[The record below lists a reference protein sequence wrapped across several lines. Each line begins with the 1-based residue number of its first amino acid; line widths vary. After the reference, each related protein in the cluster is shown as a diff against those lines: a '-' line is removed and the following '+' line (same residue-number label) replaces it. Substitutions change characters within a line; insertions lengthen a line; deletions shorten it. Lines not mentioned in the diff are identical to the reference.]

1 VTLII
6 DQREYH
12 EGLNGQRDAMPCR
25 PKKRSIPACP
35 GIDGSP
41 PPLLAAPAT
50 VGAGDLGPTL
60 GSVIGC
66 LKLGFDQPALKFMVA
81 MMILRKSRIR
91 FSRLLVHLIGGD
103 LACGV
108 EEGRKSSCR
117 CSHGVMDFV
126 LSIGFVYVSVV

>member
-1 VTLII
+1 MK
-6 DQREYH
+6 
-12 EGLNGQRDAMPCR
+12 GQRDARPCR

-41 PPLLAAPAT
+41 PPLLAASAT
-50 VGAGDLGPTL
+50 VGAGDLRPTL

-91 FSRLLVHLIGGD
+91 FFRLLVHLNGGD
-103 LACGV
+103 LAYGV
-108 EEGRKSSCR
+108 EECSKLSGR

-126 LSIGFVYVSVV
+126 LSTCTVGLV